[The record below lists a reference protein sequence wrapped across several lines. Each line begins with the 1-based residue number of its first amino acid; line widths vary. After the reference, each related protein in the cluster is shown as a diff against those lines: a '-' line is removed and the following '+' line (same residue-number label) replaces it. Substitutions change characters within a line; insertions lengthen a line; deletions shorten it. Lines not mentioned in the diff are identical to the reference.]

1 MSLRYI
7 KTSAP
12 SYVTG
17 AAMTTPEQF
26 TDNINFYSEGY
37 NPYQIV
43 LESDATPPVQVGL
56 VSMENNQQQQLPLSS
71 SSEESND
78 VSIEDDVDEELSD
91 AENYWILFCETGDS
105 VYKEMAN
112 DELKHAGILIKKHLL
127 KTTDEKRK
135 HSLNEQEKK
144 RQEMLKIVSVSKSDG

>member
-26 TDNINFYSEGY
+26 TDNINFYSDGY

-56 VSMENNQQQQLPLSS
+56 VSMENIQQQQQQLPYHHQKKVMML
-71 SSEESND
+71 
-78 VSIEDDVDEELSD
+78 V
-91 AENYWILFCETGDS
+91 
-105 VYKEMAN
+105 
-112 DELKHAGILIKKHLL
+112 LKMMLMKK
-127 KTTDEKRK
+127 
-135 HSLNEQEKK
+135 KK
-144 RQEMLKIVSVSKSDG
+144 K

>member
-1 MSLRYI
+1 MS
-7 KTSAP
+7 A
-12 SYVTG
+12 V
-17 AAMTTPEQF
+17 
-26 TDNINFYSEGY
+26 D
-37 NPYQIV
+37 V
-43 LESDATPPVQVGL
+43 LKIDFEEALSHIDF
-56 VSMENNQQQQLPLSS
+56 SKEYDPLSKS
-71 SSEESND
+71 FMKALFLGELWTATKNL
-78 VSIEDDVDEELSD
+78 EDDVDEELSD

-144 RQEMLKIVSVSKSDG
+144 RQEMLKIVSVSKSDD